1 MAATTIAQPAKARRR
16 PVAGPWTPVSRL
28 AAAFGGTPEPFAAT
42 PGAGSLVAAMTA
54 RTHTLET
61 RKASLSDAAILSRL
75 TLQLGYDCSE
85 VMMRQRLARLRDDL
99 DHGVF
104 VAALDGHDVVGWV
117 HLEVRRPLVSD
128 PYVEILALVV
138 ATQHRRIGVGR
149 ALADR
154 AIAWAE
160 THHIA
165 DVRARTQ
172 VHREDALSFYEGLG
186 FEPFKEQQEYRWLVG
201 EPVDVNGSPT
211 IIE

>member
-1 MAATTIAQPAKARRR
+1 
-16 PVAGPWTPVSRL
+16 
-28 AAAFGGTPEPFAAT
+28 
-42 PGAGSLVAAMTA
+42 MTA
-54 RTHTLET
+54 RMHTLET
-61 RKASLSDAAILSRL
+61 RKAALSDAAHLSRL

-85 VMMRQRLARLRDDL
+85 VMMRQRLARLRDDP

-138 ATQHRRIGVGR
+138 AAPHRRLGVGR

-160 THHIA
+160 THRIA
-165 DVRARTQ
+165 DIRARTQ

-186 FEPFKEQQEYRWLVG
+186 FEPFKEQQEYRWLAG